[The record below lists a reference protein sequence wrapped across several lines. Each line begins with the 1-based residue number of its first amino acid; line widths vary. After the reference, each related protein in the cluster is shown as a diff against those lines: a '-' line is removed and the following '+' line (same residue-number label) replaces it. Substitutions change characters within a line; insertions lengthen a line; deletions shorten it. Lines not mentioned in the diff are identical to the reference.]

1 MVNLY
6 PTTNRRNSKGQI
18 LDPRALLSADDNK
31 INFDRLAGLAN
42 QSLTHVAQLS
52 RETACEL
59 CKFAGLLELTQIATH
74 RPLAGKLIIT
84 AFFEASTRT
93 RLSFES
99 AAARLDARILSVP
112 DGKVTGVAKGESLAD
127 IGEMF
132 NTYGDLVVMRHPRVT
147 AIQEISTNLCL
158 PLLNAGNGTDEHP
171 SQALLDWYCLL
182 KWRPELGRAQ
192 VDQAQRVHLG
202 IIGTPKRMRAV
213 RSFLLLALRF
223 PAGLRKISL
232 VSEDRDP
239 LEPELAQIVADSGVE
254 FELVQGGF
262 NQVLPE
268 LDVIYMNSIALLA
281 GGQSGGGG
289 YEALDQGFALD
300 ARSPLKPGAV
310 VLHPLARRQELDI
323 SLDETAHNLYFAQ
336 AAGAVF
342 LRQALLICLLGR
354 IDRVPLAVQYLAS

>member
-6 PTTNRRNSKGQI
+6 PTTNRRNSKGRV
-18 LDPRALLSADDNK
+18 LDPRVLLSSDDNK
-31 INFDRLAGLAN
+31 IDFDRLAGLAGH
-42 QSLTHVAQLS
+42 SLTHVAQLT
-52 RETACEL
+52 RATAYEL
-59 CKFAGLLELTQIATH
+59 CKFAALLELTQIATH

-147 AIQEISTNLCL
+147 SIEEIRTNLLL

-182 KWRPELGRAQ
+182 KWRPELARENLDAS
-192 VDQAQRVHLG
+192 QRIHLG

-213 RSFLLLALRF
+213 RSFLLLALQFR
-223 PAGLRKISL
+223 AGLRKISL
-232 VSEDRDP
+232 VSEDSAP
-239 LEPELAQIVADSGVE
+239 IEPELAALIADSGVD
-254 FELVQGGF
+254 FEIHEGRF
-262 NQVLPE
+262 ADVLPD
-268 LDVIYMNSIALLA
+268 LDAIYMNSIALL
-281 GGQSGGGG
+281 GGN
-289 YEALDQGFALD
+289 YEELDQRFALD
-300 ARSPLKPGAV
+300 ARSPLRSEAV
-310 VLHPLARRQELDI
+310 VLHPLARRQELHVD
-323 SLDETAHNLYFAQ
+323 LDDTGHNLYFAQ

>member
-6 PTTNRRNSKGQI
+6 STTNRRNSKGRV
-18 LDPRALLSADDNK
+18 LDPRVLLAADDNK
-31 INFDRLAGLAN
+31 IDFDRLTGLAGH
-42 QSLTHVAQLS
+42 SLTHVAQLS
-52 RETACEL
+52 RETAFEL
-59 CKFAGLLELTQIATH
+59 CKFAALLELTQIATH

-99 AAARLDARILSVP
+99 AAARLDAQVLSVP
-112 DGKVTGVAKGESLAD
+112 DGRVTGVAKGESLAD

-147 AIQEISTNLCL
+147 AIDEIRTNLEL

-171 SQALLDWYCLL
+171 SQALLDWYSLL
-182 KWRPELGRAQ
+182 KWRPELVREDLPAN
-192 VDQAQRVHLG
+192 QRIHLG

-223 PAGLRKISL
+223 CPALRKISL
-232 VSEDRDP
+232 VSEDPAP
-239 LEPELAQIVADSGVE
+239 LEPELAATIADSGVE
-254 FELVQGGF
+254 FEIHEGPF
-262 NQVLPE
+262 AEILPD
-268 LDVIYMNSIALLA
+268 LDAIYMNSIALL
-281 GGQSGGGG
+281 GGS
-289 YEALDQGFALD
+289 YEELDQRFALNAD
-300 ARSPLKPGAV
+300 SPLKSDAV
-310 VLHPLARRQELDI
+310 VLHPLARRQELDV
-323 SLDETAHNLYFAQ
+323 SLDDTAHNLYFAQ